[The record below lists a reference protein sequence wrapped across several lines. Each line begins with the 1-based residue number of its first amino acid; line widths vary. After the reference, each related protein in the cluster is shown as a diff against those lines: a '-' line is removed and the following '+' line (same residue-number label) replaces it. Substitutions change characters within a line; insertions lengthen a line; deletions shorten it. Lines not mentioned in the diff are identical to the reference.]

1 MKKIE
6 LMMRK
11 SLRNIFNG
19 ISLTA
24 VAFVFQACYG
34 PGSDCYED
42 IKFTGTVISKTT
54 NLPIK
59 GIRVTVNDNQY
70 SVGITDEN
78 GNFDFYAGVES
89 CSYSYYNSD
98 NELIQND
105 PTKVKIGFFDI
116 DGDLNGCF
124 EDSTIII
131 NPVGKNKVNINVE
144 LEEKDCE

>member
-11 SLRNIFNG
+11 SLRNVFNG

-34 PGSDCYED
+34 PGPDCYDD

-59 GIRVTVNDNQY
+59 GIRVTVNDGKYN
-70 SVGITDEN
+70 VGTTDEN

-89 CSYSYYNSD
+89 CPYSYYNDD
-98 NELIQND
+98 NEYVKYD
-105 PTKVKIGFFDI
+105 PNRVKISFIDI
-116 DGDLNGCF
+116 DGIENGCF

>member
-11 SLRNIFNG
+11 SLRNIFNC

-34 PGSDCYED
+34 PGPDCYED

-54 NLPIK
+54 NLPVK
-59 GIRVTVNDNQY
+59 GIRVTVNDNKY
-70 SVGITDEN
+70 NVGITDEK
-78 GNFDFYAGVES
+78 GNFDFYAGVDM

-98 NELIQND
+98 NVFIQND
-105 PTKVKIGFFDI
+105 PTKVKINFFDI
-116 DGDLNGCF
+116 DGVENGCF
-124 EDSTIII
+124 ADSTIII
-131 NPVGKNKVNINVE
+131 NPVGKNKVSINVE
-144 LEEKDCE
+144 LEEKKCE